1 MHNWHTAVALYT
13 FCIYIIFITVAYFI
27 LFKSPVNTLLTPAKR
42 PHDRNFV
49 SKISNHQSTILTDT
63 NTRDLLIV
71 TTVSAGFVDRL
82 ENLIGSI
89 HYHEPHRTII
99 VFDLG
104 MTNSQRSRIL
114 CMASVQVENF
124 PFDAYPSHV
133 TYLQFYAFK
142 ALVLKEAFEKYRW
155 KTKAIF
161 YLDAG
166 CELRSSLDPIIKA
179 IKIHGY
185 FLTGQKTFIIN
196 RTDDQ
201 TFVALNVSKSSF
213 SIGKYYQVAACIL
226 GFSTNH
232 SGFYKNILIPFI
244 ACSLNSDCIAPLTS
258 RSSTTHHFDQS
269 ILSIIVYKAGYI
281 VERSERFFGDFGSP
295 FELDKIMV
303 IFSRRWHCPKVYTS
317 EVVFRNICN
326 YSSIFAFHSPIEN
339 VHELTAVYPCGK
351 LTLLKLS
358 SFKIELPV
366 YQVHRLIFISYF
378 LLMIGLYCTLSHIT
392 YRAWL
397 STARTKQRRMIKM
410 N

>member
-1 MHNWHTAVALYT
+1 MHFYQNQRKYFDRFLNIHNWNTAVALCT
-13 FCIYIIFITVAYFI
+13 FCVYVIFITVAYFI
-27 LFKSPVNTLLTPAKR
+27 LFKSSVNTLLTPAKR

-49 SKISNHQSTILTDT
+49 SKINNHQSTILSGT

-71 TTVSAGFVDRL
+71 TAASAGFVDRL

-89 HYHEPHRTII
+89 HYHEPHITII

-114 CMASVQVENF
+114 CMTNVQVENF
-124 PFDAYPSHV
+124 PFDIYPSHV

-142 ALVLKEAFEKYRW
+142 ALVLKEVFEKYRW

-179 IKIHGY
+179 IKTHGY

-196 RTDDQ
+196 HTDDQ
-201 TFVALNVSKSSF
+201 TFVALNVSKSNF

-244 ACSLNSDCIAPLTS
+244 ACSLNSDCIAPLTP
-258 RSSTTHHFDQS
+258 RSSTTHRFDQS

-281 VERSERFFGDFGSP
+281 VERLERFFGDFGSP

-303 IFSRRWHCPKVYTS
+303 IFFRRWHCPK
-317 EVVFRNICN
+317 
-326 YSSIFAFHSPIEN
+326 
-339 VHELTAVYPCGK
+339 
-351 LTLLKLS
+351 
-358 SFKIELPV
+358 
-366 YQVHRLIFISYF
+366 
-378 LLMIGLYCTLSHIT
+378 
-392 YRAWL
+392 
-397 STARTKQRRMIKM
+397 
-410 N
+410 